1 MAVGV
6 LVKASLRSTP
16 HSTLTSNPLS
26 KSCDGQLSNSEIPGQ
41 SSASPNRRHVGSR
54 LHSAAPSLSS
64 AELDAEPDAELD
76 AEPDEEP
83 DEVVEEASIGLDFR
97 FSPSMAAFTLVIAAM
112 DGRFPSKTPQSNPLS
127 KRYYA

>member
-64 AELDAEPDAELD
+64 AELDAELD
-76 AEPDEEP
+76 AEP

-127 KRYYA
+127 KRYCA

>member
-64 AELDAEPDAELD
+64 AELDAEL
-76 AEPDEEP
+76 

-127 KRYYA
+127 KRYCA

>member
-54 LHSAAPSLSS
+54 LHSTAPSLSS
-64 AELDAEPDAELD
+64 AELDAELD
-76 AEPDEEP
+76 AEP

-127 KRYYA
+127 KRYCA

>member
-64 AELDAEPDAELD
+64 AELDAEPDAEPD
-76 AEPDEEP
+76 AEL

-97 FSPSMAAFTLVIAAM
+97 FSSSMAAFTLVIAAM

-127 KRYYA
+127 KRYCA

>member
-64 AELDAEPDAELD
+64 AEPDAEPDAELD
-76 AEPDEEP
+76 AEL

-127 KRYYA
+127 KRYCA

>member
-64 AELDAEPDAELD
+64 EELDAEPDAELD
-76 AEPDEEP
+76 AEL

>member
-64 AELDAEPDAELD
+64 AELDAELD
-76 AEPDEEP
+76 AEP

-97 FSPSMAAFTLVIAAM
+97 FSSSMAAFTLVIAAM

-127 KRYYA
+127 KRYCA

>member
-64 AELDAEPDAELD
+64 AEPD

-127 KRYYA
+127 KRYCA

>member
-64 AELDAEPDAELD
+64 AELDAEPDAE
-76 AEPDEEP
+76 P

-127 KRYYA
+127 KRYCA